1 MSEDSLLTLRGFGAR
16 FGDHVVLAHVDLDL
30 PARGMTVLVGPVGSG
45 KSTLLRTIAGLN
57 DAHPALATWGTA
69 TFRDQPLALS
79 GTPAPGETR
88 PGIGFV
94 MQQARFFIDSVRENL
109 VSCLANRGSLDPGTQ
124 TRWVIGLLEAQG
136 LGKLANQ
143 LDDDVA
149 SLDKPVQR
157 RLALVRALAFEP
169 ALLFADEPTA
179 GLDDEN
185 TLAVLTLLQAE
196 AAKRSIMMVTHN
208 QKLARAAG
216 GNTVLLAGGRC
227 QEIAKTADFFA
238 RPRTRAAQLFVR
250 TGGCAEPSPDA
261 QPEALRPSV
270 PPPPALPPLAVARS
284 RAEGPR
290 GFFWARVGQLGG
302 VPRPG
307 IVNELERDLEALE
320 RLGITVL
327 VTLEESATVPR
338 HVLAQRG
345 IDLIHFPIVDMG
357 APTLESAAALCQRV
371 ERLTAQGSVVAFHC
385 RAGLGRTGTL
395 LAAQLV
401 FEGLSASR
409 AIERIRALNPRCIQS
424 EAQIQFLSAFDAS
437 VAGERRRSL
446 RAKDRHFSEQYE
458 TSHPITGDNQH
469 GTR

>member
-1 MSEDSLLTLRGFGAR
+1 MTEASLLGLRGFGAR

-45 KSTLLRTIAGLN
+45 KSTLLRTVAGLN
-57 DAHPALATWGTA
+57 DAHPALSTWGTA
-69 TFRDQPLALS
+69 TFRDQPLAVS
-79 GTPAPGETR
+79 GTPVPGETR
-88 PGIGFV
+88 PGIALV

-109 VSCLANRGSLDPGTQ
+109 VSCLPNRGSLDPGTQ
-124 TRWVIGLLEAQG
+124 TRWVIALLEAQG
-136 LGKLANQ
+136 LASLATH

-149 SLDKPVQR
+149 SLDKPLQR
-157 RLALVRALAFEP
+157 RLALVRALAPEP
-169 ALLFADEPTA
+169 LLLFADEPTA
-179 GLDDEN
+179 GLDDAN
-185 TLAVLTLLQAE
+185 TLAVLSSLQAE
-196 AAKRSIMMVTHN
+196 AAKRSILMVTHN
-208 QKLARAAG
+208 QQLARAAG

-227 QEIAKTADFFA
+227 QETARTVDFFS

-261 QPEALRPSV
+261 RPEALRPSV
-270 PPPPALPPLAVARS
+270 PPPPALPPPAVTRS

-307 IVNELERDLEALE
+307 IVNELERDLDALQ

-338 HVLAQRG
+338 DALAQRG
-345 IDLIHFPIVDMG
+345 IELIHFPIVDMG
-357 APTLESAAALCQRV
+357 APTLESAAALC
-371 ERLTAQGSVVAFHC
+371 ERIEQLTARGSVVAFHC

-401 FEGLSASR
+401 FEGVSASR
-409 AIERIRALNPRCIQS
+409 AVERIRALNPRSIQS
-424 EAQIQFLSAFDAS
+424 DAQIQFLSAFDAF
-437 VAGERRRSL
+437 VAARAGRRS
-446 RAKDRHFSEQYE
+446 RPAKDPLFPER
-458 TSHPITGDNQH
+458 T
-469 GTR
+469 